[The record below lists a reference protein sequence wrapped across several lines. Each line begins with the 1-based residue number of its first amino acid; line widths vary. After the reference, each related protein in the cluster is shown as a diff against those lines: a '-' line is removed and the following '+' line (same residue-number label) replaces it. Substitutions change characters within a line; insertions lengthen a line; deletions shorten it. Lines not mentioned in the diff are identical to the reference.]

1 MLTVNQQ
8 EMDIISKEELK
19 ELINYHGDPCISIL
33 MPSHRSG
40 VAVNEKQ
47 DAIIFKNALQTVNNQ
62 LLEKGLKAPQIETLL
77 KPGFDLY
84 HNGVFWN
91 NQQEGLAVFLSNDF
105 VKVVQLPFQ
114 VKEQT
119 FVNNAFLISPVLPAV
134 INKEEFYLLVLSKHD
149 AKFYHGNE
157 YGLQRMEVNGLPKGM
172 ADMIHLEE
180 RENQDL
186 LKGSGGAD
194 RSAAFHGQ
202 GEHLDEKVNIALY
215 FQEVDKTLFTEV
227 LHDKNKPLLLAGVEY
242 LIPIYKAVS
251 KYKNIADVAIS
262 GNLEYEDVHAIFQKA
277 RTLLT
282 PYFEQQTKAAL
293 KNYYNQI
300 ATPNTSSMAE
310 KVIPASY
317 YAQVSDLFICK
328 NTNLWGK
335 FNENDQKLEIHEEK
349 QEGDVCL
356 LNKAAAKTYIN
367 GGRVY
372 VLEKEEMPKESIIA
386 ASFRF

>member
-1 MLTVNQQ
+1 
-8 EMDIISKEELK
+8 MDIISKEELK
-19 ELINYHGDPCISIL
+19 ELINYYGDPCISIL
-33 MPSHRSG
+33 MPTHRSG
-40 VAVNEKQ
+40 AAVNEKQ
-47 DAIIFKNALQTVNNQ
+47 DAILFKNALQTTNNL
-62 LLEKGLKAPQIETLL
+62 LLEKGLKAPQIEKLL

-84 HNGVFWN
+84 QNEVFWN
-91 NQQEGLAVFLSNDF
+91 NQQEGLAVFLSKDF
-105 VKVVQLPFQ
+105 VKVIQLPFQ

-119 FVNNAFLISPVLPAV
+119 FVNSSFLISPVLPAV

-149 AKFYHGNE
+149 AKFFHGNE
-157 YGLQRMEVNGLPKGM
+157 YGLQRIEVNGLPKGM
-172 ADMIHLEE
+172 ADVVHFEE
-180 RENQDL
+180 KEGQDL
-186 LKGSGGAD
+186 FRRGSGGAD

-202 GEHLDEKVNIALY
+202 GEQLDDKVNISLY
-215 FQEVDKTLFTEV
+215 FQEVDKTLFAEI

-242 LIPIYKAVS
+242 LIPIYRGIS
-251 KYKNIADVAIS
+251 KYKNIADIAIT
-262 GNLEYEDVHAIFQKA
+262 GNMEYEDIHAIFQKA
-277 RTLLT
+277 RALMA

-317 YAQVSDLFICK
+317 FAQVSDLFIRK

-335 FNENDQKLEIHEEK
+335 FNENDNKLEIHEKK
-349 QEGDVCL
+349 QDGDICL

-372 VLEKEEMPKESIIA
+372 VLEKEQMPKESIIA